1 MNDHIYIPMSL
12 YSQRV
17 QVSELR
23 VGNSLRGLAVAS
35 GVVSG
40 QQHLVYRQYRKYLA
54 EMVVSNYN

>member
-23 VGNSLRGLAVAS
+23 VGNSLPGLAVAS

-40 QQHLVYRQYRKYLA
+40 NSRPAAPSIQTVRGIFG
-54 EMVVSNYN
+54 